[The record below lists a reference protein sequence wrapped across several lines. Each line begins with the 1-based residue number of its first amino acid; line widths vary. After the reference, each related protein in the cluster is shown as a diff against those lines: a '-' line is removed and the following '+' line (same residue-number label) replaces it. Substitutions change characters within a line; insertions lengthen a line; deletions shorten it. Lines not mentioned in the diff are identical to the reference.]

1 MATRKHVHEERLSAA
16 PDRVF
21 AILHTPSA
29 IRAWWGAARAIVL
42 PRDGGIW
49 MAAWGA
55 DEDSPDYI
63 TSARIKVFDPPRR
76 LVLGDFVYY
85 AKTGPL
91 PFQAEFTT
99 EFSVSDSP
107 NGAVLKVVQDGFPID
122 SVADDFYAGCETGWT
137 NTFAG
142 IRRYLESD

>member
-1 MATRKHVHEERLSAA
+1 MATRKHVHEETLSAP

-21 AILHTPSA
+21 AILNTPSA
-29 IRAWWGAARAIVL
+29 ICAGWGAARAIVL
-42 PRDGGIW
+42 PREGGIW
-49 MAAWGA
+49 TAAWGA

-76 LVLGDFVYY
+76 LVLGDFLYY

-91 PFQAEFTT
+91 PFQADFTT

-107 NGAVLKVVQDGFPID
+107 NGAVLKVVQT
-122 SVADDFYAGCETGWT
+122 DF
-137 NTFAG
+137 
-142 IRRYLESD
+142 R